1 MITCDICFEEKLEKD
16 LHYMECLHYL
26 CDNCFVKLKVN
37 TCPFCRLEIYLNNEK
52 IDESEESEENEE
64 IQENVEII
72 LPISRV
78 RNRSEIRRNKK
89 ERKRRILLK
98 FLEE

>member
-37 TCPFCRLEIYLNNEK
+37 TCPFCRLEIYLNKEK
-52 IDESEESEENEE
+52 SEENEE
-64 IQENVEII
+64 SEEIQDNDEII